1 MDTVR
6 RIPELRAAVAGARRA
21 GRPIGVAP
29 TMGALHAGHDAL
41 IEAAR
46 RDGCFTVV
54 TIFVNPTQFAPHEDF
69 DRYPRDEP
77 ADLRRCAAAG
87 ADLVFLPALADM
99 YRPDAVTTVR
109 VAKLA
114 DHLCGPFRPGH
125 FDGVATI
132 VAKLFLLVQ
141 PDRAYFGEKDA
152 QQLAIIRRMTRD
164 LDFPIEIV
172 GCPTVREP
180 DGLAMSSRNRYLSAA
195 DRARA
200 AALHRALCAGRD
212 AVAAGEQ
219 AADGV
224 IAIMTGVL
232 HAADVRDIDY
242 ASVVDPETIQNVDV
256 ICAPVLLAIAARVG
270 AARLI
275 DNMRA
280 TPPRA

>member
-1 MDTVR
+1 MDAVR
-6 RIPELRAAVAGARRA
+6 RIPDLRAAIAAARRN
-21 GRPIGVAP
+21 GQTIGVVP
-29 TMGALHAGHDAL
+29 TMGALHAGHDTL
-41 IEAAR
+41 IAAAR
-46 RDGCFTVV
+46 HDGGFTVV
-54 TIFVNPTQFAPHEDF
+54 TIFVNPTQFAPNEDF

-87 ADLVFLPALADM
+87 ADLVFLPALADI
-99 YRPDAVTTVR
+99 YAPDAAITVR

-152 QQLAIIRRMTRD
+152 QQLAVIRRMTRD
-164 LDFPIEIV
+164 LDFPIEII

-180 DGLAMSSRNRYLSAA
+180 DGLALSSRNRYLSAT

-200 AALHRALCAGRD
+200 AALYRALAAGRD
-212 AVAAGEQ
+212 RVAAHEQ
-219 AADGV
+219 NAAAV
-224 IAIMTGVL
+224 IATMTGVL
-232 HAADVRDIDY
+232 NAAEVRDIDY
-242 ASVVDPETIQNVDV
+242 VSVVDPDSLEPVDV
-256 ICAPVLLAIAARVG
+256 IRAPALLAIAAHVG

-275 DNMRA
+275 DNVLA
-280 TPPRA
+280 TPPPP